1 MIEVI
6 KDNDS
11 RYINDENLLFADHF
25 TYEEALK
32 FKFTTVSAEKAADL
46 TGADVENF
54 TKSGIYRVLKGSRG
68 MIEEII
74 LQEYKLDI
82 LTKEEAIR
90 AMSKDVEDK
99 EDLQDIKDYVDEFYI
114 IQEDP
119 EFSGALNFSYTEEE
133 MDIFVKVAI

>member
-1 MIEVI
+1 MYTEI
-6 KDNDS
+6 
-11 RYINDENLLFADHF
+11 
-25 TYEEALK
+25 TYENALK
-32 FKFTTVSAEKAADL
+32 FNFTAVSAEKAADL

-74 LQEYKLDI
+74 LQEDKLDI

-119 EFSGALNFSYTEEE
+119 EFYGALNFSYTEEE
-133 MDIFVKVAI
+133 MDIFVKVAV

>member
-32 FKFTTVSAEKAADL
+32 FKFTAVSAEKAADL

-74 LQEYKLDI
+74 LQEDKLDI

-99 EDLQDIKDYVDEFYI
+99 EEIQEIKDYVDEFYI